1 MPVAPALGTAVGTVE
16 GCRAVFHVAVVGYG
30 VVATVGDV
38 VAYGVGPGTG
48 RSDQPLLTLPTEG
61 SWDSG
66 GGDTYCRRS

>member
-48 RSDQPLLTLPTEG
+48 RSDQSLLTEG
-61 SWDSG
+61 AWNSG